1 MGLSSLAKRNKLR
14 RAFLRDEG
22 QPVKQIGNKRNYEKV
37 MELQVGVATCS
48 NFSNLAIA
56 KASKKN

>member
-37 MELQVGVATCS
+37 MELQVG
-48 NFSNLAIA
+48 AI
-56 KASKKN
+56 